1 MKQRQHRRRR
11 TALGLARA
19 AFVRVE
25 KVEAWCREVSY
36 ADLDRVLGALFDRVP
51 PNTPRAIRWRAP
63 LDAQLIVVDDH
74 VFEQL
79 RQLDELCGVPG
90 AIAEPDNLTGKAM
103 EALRQCAITGVGWWK
118 P

>member
-11 TALGLARA
+11 IALGLARA

-25 KVEAWCREVSY
+25 KVEDWHRKVSF
-36 ADLDRVLGALFDRVP
+36 ADLDRVFDSLFEKIP

-79 RQLDELCGVPG
+79 RENPPEVRP
-90 AIAEPDNLTGKAM
+90 
-103 EALRQCAITGVGWWK
+103 
-118 P
+118 